1 MKRNHHCAATSANS
15 LTFDRC
21 SLCMV
26 ESNIQTHGKVL
37 KNVIEAVD
45 AWQKQAR
52 KRRLCVINEH
62 FEPVF
67 NAAAASRLVFQ
78 HPDRYTRASLKI

>member
-1 MKRNHHCAATSANS
+1 MKRNHHCAATSANN

-26 ESNIQTHGKVL
+26 ESNIQTYSKVL

-45 AWQKQAR
+45 AWQKQA
-52 KRRLCVINEH
+52 
-62 FEPVF
+62 
-67 NAAAASRLVFQ
+67 
-78 HPDRYTRASLKI
+78 